1 MFNFGPTMRLIIV
14 NEHLKLGDVE
24 FPKES
29 QVVKVIEHTQM
40 NVDTV
45 EETQ

>member
-1 MFNFGPTMRLIIV
+1 MRLIIV
-14 NEHLKLGDVE
+14 NEHLKLGEVE

-29 QVVKVIEHTQM
+29 QVAKVVEHTQM
-40 NVDTV
+40 NVDMA